1 MCGRLAQ
8 HRAAQKYLASLGLDV
23 RPVGRMPDEDIGR
36 YNVAPH
42 SRVDLIRPVADG
54 YIWAAEKW
62 GWTPAWDSKPAR
74 RDINAT
80 REKAARSKYFR
91 QIWPHRAL
99 VCADGWYEWC
109 AVEGEKAKQPYYI
122 RRADDEPLF
131 LPALGQFSEPG
142 VEPGGHEG
150 FRIITADSEGGM
162 LDVHDRRPVVFGA
175 EDARQ
180 WLSDIGSKAA
190 DQLLQER
197 ALPVAEFTWY
207 AVSRAVGSVRNE
219 GRALIEPLC

>member
-8 HRAAQKYLASLGLDV
+8 YRAAQKYLASLGLDA
-23 RPVGRMPDEDIGR
+23 RPFSRMAGENIER

-42 SRVDLIRPVADG
+42 SRVDLIRPSADG
-54 YIWAAEKW
+54 YIWTAERW

-80 REKAARSKYFR
+80 REKSARSKYFR

-109 AVEGEKAKQPYYI
+109 AVEGEKEKQPYYI

-131 LPALGQFSEPG
+131 LPAIGQFSEPG
-142 VEPGGHEG
+142 AEPAGHEG

-190 DQLLQER
+190 DQLLQEQ
-197 ALPVAEFTWY
+197 ALPVTDFTWH
-207 AVSRAVGSVRNE
+207 AVTLAVGSVRNE
-219 GRALIEPLC
+219 GRSLIEPLS